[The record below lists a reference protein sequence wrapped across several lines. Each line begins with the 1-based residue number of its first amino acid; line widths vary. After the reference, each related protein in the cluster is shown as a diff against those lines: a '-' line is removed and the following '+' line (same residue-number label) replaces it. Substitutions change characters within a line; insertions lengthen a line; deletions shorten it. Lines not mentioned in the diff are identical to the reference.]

1 MSKYQTCA
9 HSAPRQPPIP
19 LDDEEKGYPVGR
31 FCKHACRSM
40 AVIRDPAV
48 CESCTQYTDP
58 SKLMA
63 EVNFNSIYDGVSL
76 ALHAAF
82 PAAQV
87 HGGNVKQG
95 LKPGDFNV
103 IMPGAGHAKEVG
115 QRYKRTPTVDVIYY
129 PKAGDAECYG
139 MAHRLSF
146 VLGSITTPEGD
157 IIHATGC
164 EWTLAEDVLHVLLS
178 YDHFVRVPLE
188 QENMETLKINEEG

>member
-1 MSKYQTCA
+1 
-9 HSAPRQPPIP
+9 
-19 LDDEEKGYPVGR
+19 
-31 FCKHACRSM
+31 
-40 AVIRDPAV
+40 
-48 CESCTQYTDP
+48 
-58 SKLMA
+58 MA
-63 EVNFNSIYDGVSL
+63 EINFNSIYDGVSL

-139 MAHRLSF
+139 TMVWKGPAAGKESVPPF
-146 VLGSITTPEGD
+146 TT
-157 IIHATGC
+157 ATRMHHMSVAA
-164 EWTLAEDVLHVLLS
+164 T
-178 YDHFVRVPLE
+178 R
-188 QENMETLKINEEG
+188 T